1 MFRDTYEKMRFFLS
15 DDILNCKRVEKC
27 RILLKTAMKSK
38 NRKGKKKSKEG
49 WYGMIDGAE
58 IVLTKPSIARY
69 KQITSEDQ

>member
-1 MFRDTYEKMRFFLS
+1 
-15 DDILNCKRVEKC
+15 
-27 RILLKTAMKSK
+27 MKSK
-38 NRKGKKKSKEG
+38 NRKEKKKSKEG